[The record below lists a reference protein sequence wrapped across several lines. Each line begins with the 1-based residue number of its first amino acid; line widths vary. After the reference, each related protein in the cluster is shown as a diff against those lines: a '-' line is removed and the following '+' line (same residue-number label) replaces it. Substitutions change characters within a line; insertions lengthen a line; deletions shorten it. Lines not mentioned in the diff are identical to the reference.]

1 MIKRGTTIIGAEN
14 ISLFRLITLK
24 HALKLETLGMK
35 KRGKSAY
42 VIVKEE
48 FNLKGNKQK
57 VYEQLENIINI
68 IKANNKEIE

>member
-1 MIKRGTTIIGAEN
+1 
-14 ISLFRLITLK
+14 
-24 HALKLETLGMK
+24 MK

>member
-1 MIKRGTTIIGAEN
+1 
-14 ISLFRLITLK
+14 
-24 HALKLETLGMK
+24 MK

-42 VIVKEE
+42 AIVKEE

-68 IKANNKEIE
+68 MKANNKEIA